1 MKISKL
7 VFENFRNFRD
17 YCCIEFPTDGSVS
30 VIYGPNG
37 VGKTTMHQLFQWIFY
52 GEVHFNKTAS
62 NKMYNLE
69 YEDEAKYHQMFS
81 VLGAVDFQH
90 PDKDGTVEYYS
101 LRREW
106 RYRKEQSESKLLEKK
121 VILSKKIGDDWKMVP
136 GDPGVVIEQIL
147 PKGLSQYF
155 FFDGESMIADL
166 NQKGRE
172 AAKSLRKALYSIFDL
187 DIYDQAIVHIGSES
201 SGASTVLG
209 KLYLSRAENSTD
221 KHIIEARGQYRQAL
235 NKVAALEQTIEE
247 CKSSI
252 ETYRS
257 EARELSEKIGNNPSR
272 AQLEKRR
279 KSLKSAIKS
288 IETAIQ
294 QEMKAFGKTAM
305 ANYPYLLLSRV
316 VEQAQ
321 FRIGLKVEDQQLL
334 PGLRKELIL
343 SLLNES
349 TCICGNPI
357 HEKERAALEELKKMF
372 PPLSYK
378 YIYDQFKNSAVR
390 WSAEYDSEILLK
402 HLENIFAHRDQIKRL
417 RQEIHDID
425 EEEKQSENVD
435 DLIAK
440 RNTAEER
447 QRYWE
452 KELEKA
458 NKEFGIQDRV
468 KMQKK
473 KKLDQLLS
481 ANTENHSIDM
491 QIEIMKKVKLYFETV
506 KSSAAKQY
514 SERLRDAIQIL
525 LRKMLTSTRY
535 VSMTSQFELS
545 VKDSHGDEAKSEGQF
560 AVVSFA
566 YIGGIFKLLEDIP
579 TLAGKEFPLILDGP
593 FSKLD
598 VIQRQN
604 VIDTIP
610 SYAPQVILFSKDD
623 LNSCF
628 GDQDLNHVWTIYS
641 NAERNVSRV
650 EKGYNPEVFR
660 ADGIN
665 S

>member
-90 PDKDGTVEYYS
+90 PDKDGTTEYYS

-349 TCICGNPI
+349 TCICGN
-357 HEKERAALEELKKMF
+357 
-372 PPLSYK
+372 LSM
-378 YIYDQFKNSAVR
+378 
-390 WSAEYDSEILLK
+390 
-402 HLENIFAHRDQIKRL
+402 KRSVL
-417 RQEIHDID
+417 R
-425 EEEKQSENVD
+425 
-435 DLIAK
+435 
-440 RNTAEER
+440 
-447 QRYWE
+447 
-452 KELEKA
+452 
-458 NKEFGIQDRV
+458 
-468 KMQKK
+468 
-473 KKLDQLLS
+473 
-481 ANTENHSIDM
+481 
-491 QIEIMKKVKLYFETV
+491 
-506 KSSAAKQY
+506 
-514 SERLRDAIQIL
+514 
-525 LRKMLTSTRY
+525 
-535 VSMTSQFELS
+535 
-545 VKDSHGDEAKSEGQF
+545 
-560 AVVSFA
+560 
-566 YIGGIFKLLEDIP
+566 
-579 TLAGKEFPLILDGP
+579 
-593 FSKLD
+593 
-598 VIQRQN
+598 
-604 VIDTIP
+604 
-610 SYAPQVILFSKDD
+610 
-623 LNSCF
+623 
-628 GDQDLNHVWTIYS
+628 
-641 NAERNVSRV
+641 
-650 EKGYNPEVFR
+650 
-660 ADGIN
+660 
-665 S
+665 